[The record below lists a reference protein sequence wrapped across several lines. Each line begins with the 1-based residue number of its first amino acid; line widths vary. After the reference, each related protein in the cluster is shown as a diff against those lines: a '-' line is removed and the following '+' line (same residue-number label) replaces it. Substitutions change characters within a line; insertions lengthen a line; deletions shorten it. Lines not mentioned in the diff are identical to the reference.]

1 MTTTD
6 PLRVLAVCTGNVC
19 RSPLVERLLQAGFA
33 EICSGSVEVRSAGT
47 HALVGAPAER
57 GSRAIASALGASLD
71 GFSARQLTTPMLVE
85 ADLVLALTSEHRS
98 VILELAP
105 AAFRKT
111 FTLREFARL
120 VGEGGATLPASGA
133 GDGAWTAD
141 HDSASPGDHDSAS
154 VRDTW
159 RAVVARAAQAHHA
172 EPDDD
177 VTDPFGQGPEV
188 YRKMAAEL
196 VPAVDSILTAAV
208 SLRRRKHAGSP

>member
-19 RSPLVERLLQAGFA
+19 RSPLVERLLQAGFT

-120 VGEGGATLPASGA
+120 VGEGGAALPASGA

-141 HDSASPGDHDSAS
+141 HDAAS

-177 VTDPFGQGPEV
+177 ITDPFGQGPEV

-196 VPAVDSILTAAV
+196 VPAVDAILTAAV